1 MKPLEATQAPA
12 LSEKEKGKSMGHLAT
27 PAKKIGRPR
36 PVGTTPHVDREE
48 FLRLHERLEETIEA
62 VERLQHDYGIQVQR
76 TAELQAT
83 IDRLVQHVQTL
94 TTALGRPRESEFIV
108 RGARAAEKEQQ
119 PQE

>member
-1 MKPLEATQAPA
+1 
-12 LSEKEKGKSMGHLAT
+12 MGHLAM

-36 PVGTTPHVDREE
+36 PVNATPQVSREE
-48 FLRLHERLEETIEA
+48 FRQLHERLGETIAA
-62 VERLQHDYGIQVQR
+62 VERLQHDYAIQVQR

-83 IDRLVQHVQTL
+83 IDRLVQQVQAL
-94 TTALGRPRESEFIV
+94 TTVLGRPRESEFIL